1 MRIGID
7 ARTIRGR
14 KTGDRSYTLGLIGG
28 LAQVNQALGN
38 PHEFVLY
45 LDGEPPNDL
54 PCAADGELMP
64 GWSVRIVR
72 ARFARMWTL
81 WALPRAARADALDVL
96 HVQYNAPR
104 MRRPAVV
111 TTVHDITFRLFPD
124 WFTLKD
130 RLLLGWGLRATLR
143 TAAGTLTVSECTRQD
158 LERVYGLAPETI
170 TVTPNALASGFA
182 RPSEEATEEVM
193 ARLGVQRPYALFVGV
208 LQPRKNIERMVGA
221 MIAARDDHGL
231 DHRLVVA
238 GKVGWKAGSAL
249 ETVRAAEVAGVAQY
263 LGYVADEDLPALYA
277 GADLFLFATLYEGFG
292 IPVLEAFACGTPVI
306 TSNVS
311 ALPEVAGDAAL
322 LIDPRDEAEIA
333 SAIALLARD
342 EDLRADLIARGH
354 ERVKRFS
361 WTRSAELTL
370 EAYERAVTST

>member
-1 MRIGID
+1 LRIGIE
-7 ARTIRGR
+7 
-14 KTGDRSYTLGLIGG
+14 GDRSYTLGLIGG
-28 LAQVNQALGN
+28 LAQVNQGLGN

-45 LDGEPPNDL
+45 FDGEPPDDL
-54 PCAADGELMP
+54 RRAVDGELMQ
-64 GWSVRIVR
+64 GWSVRTLR
-72 ARFARMWTL
+72 TRFSRMWTL

-130 RLLLGWGLRATLR
+130 RLLLGWGLRHTLR
-143 TAAGTLTVSECTRQD
+143 TAAGTLVVSECTRQD
-158 LERVYGLAPETI
+158 LERVYGVAPETI

-182 RPSEEATEEVM
+182 RPPEDVIEKVLE
-193 ARLGVQRPYALFVGV
+193 RLGVQRPYALFVGV
-208 LQPRKNIERMVGA
+208 LQPRKNIERMVRA
-221 MIAARDDHGL
+221 MIAARDEHGL

-238 GKVGWKAGSAL
+238 GKVGWKAESAL
-249 ETVRAAEVAGVAQY
+249 ETVLAAEVAGAAQY

-277 GADLFLFATLYEGFG
+277 GADMFVFATLYEGFG

-322 LIDPRDEAEIA
+322 LVDPRDEDEIA
-333 SAIALLARD
+333 GAIARLARD
-342 EDLRADLIARGH
+342 EDLRESLIARGH

-361 WTRSAELTL
+361 WTRTAELTL